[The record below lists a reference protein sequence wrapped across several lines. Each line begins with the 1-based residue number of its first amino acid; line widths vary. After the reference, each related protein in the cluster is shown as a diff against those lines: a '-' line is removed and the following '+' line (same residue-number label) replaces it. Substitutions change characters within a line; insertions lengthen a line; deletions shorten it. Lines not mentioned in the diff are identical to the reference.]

1 MPTTDSSNNNIPA
14 SVPPPPPPPP
24 LPPGGL
30 KNWTP
35 PQDNGNSKKP
45 SNVATSGI
53 SSRTELKKGQSKSPV
68 QQSSLNFAKN
78 PLFKKM
84 QEKNNVD
91 SKTADEGSNIRQ
103 SEKNRSSTP
112 KPIFPRVLSPQQ
124 DNGSSNK
131 PFSNSEDS
139 KRTKTIP
146 DLSNSYNLSSEL
158 EENNKPLEGQNT
170 LEERCEIN
178 TGQGVPQKPMTEQHS
193 GVQFDKD
200 KPGEMKCESKN
211 QKSSLAEQKKATG
224 LKYSIAILLLCTSGA
239 VAGVCTYF
247 MISAV
252 LSGVAVPVF
261 FAVIASVSALVMLSS
276 AAYLINSCVFALN
289 SEKKIGPN
297 RKQSQEAES
306 FGHSNTPIPS
316 LEISGTLSAPPP
328 PPPPPVKS
336 NDLSTAQRVIRKNS
350 PSDANQKDV
359 QQKQSGTPVD
369 ALSNLFSEIS
379 KGTTLKKVPD
389 KQKHYLPEDGK
400 QESDVQT
407 LNQNQPQNS
416 GLQEA
421 KKLEHSN
428 SDTTTGPIR
437 KVESQKTDK
446 EPSNSEGRQQTDN
459 LRETILER
467 RKGIDYQD
475 EQSDSLEERDDS
487 LCSLEG
493 SLIEPNNTSNK
504 ELKNPVQRL
513 DVATVLSKNVSTLSL
528 LNSPSNSLLSN
539 SGNVSDDEDWETE
552 PHSIPYINLDKT
564 RQEMRQEKKEK
575 GASPSATKGSGANQV
590 SNDTNSHYIK
600 NR

>member
-24 LPPGGL
+24 PGWNNTYKHNDKDGKSPSVTAEKSSSGTQLKRGLSEISNPNFLEEL
-30 KNWTP
+30 KN
-35 PQDNGNSKKP
+35 NSK
-45 SNVATSGI
+45 
-53 SSRTELKKGQSKSPV
+53 
-68 QQSSLNFAKN
+68 
-78 PLFKKM
+78 FK
-84 QEKNNVD
+84 EANNANGE
-91 SKTADEGSNIRQ
+91 TADKGSNIRQ

-112 KPIFPRVLSPQQ
+112 KPVFPRVLSPQQ

-158 EENNKPLEGQNT
+158 KENNKPLEAQNT

-400 QESDVQT
+400 QESDVQ
-407 LNQNQPQNS
+407 LRNKGVHQV
-416 GLQEA
+416 
-421 KKLEHSN
+421 
-428 SDTTTGPIR
+428 R

-446 EPSNSEGRQQTDN
+446 EPNNSESMQQMDSFTIAIQKQ
-459 LRETILER
+459 RERSGFQNAQL
-467 RKGIDYQD
+467 DSLD
-475 EQSDSLEERDDS
+475 EQENSLFSLEEESWIEQKKMSNQKDNNYVHFPNESTVFRNMISVTNPLLDS
-487 LCSLEG
+487 P
-493 SLIEPNNTSNK
+493 IDN
-504 ELKNPVQRL
+504 
-513 DVATVLSKNVSTLSL
+513 LS
-528 LNSPSNSLLSN
+528 SN
-539 SGNVSDDEDWETE
+539 SGNVPDYEDWETQ
-552 PHSIPYINLDKT
+552 PQSIPYGNRDKT
-564 RQEMRQEKKEK
+564 LQDIRQEKKER
-575 GASPSATKGSGANQV
+575 GVSPSATKGSGADQV
-590 SNDTNSHYIK
+590 SNEVQNSSIVSFEEK
-600 NR
+600 RLRISKV